1 MPKAKPEISPDAQ
14 EAPAP
19 SSRLVYRQA
28 LSTRVTHWLWAVSLF
43 FLLMSGLQIFNAHP
57 ALYLGHQSGF
67 EFDNTVLRIGVE
79 EAATGPVGYT
89 ELLGFRVETTG
100 FLGLSGGSG
109 AQQARAFSSWA
120 TIPSGQDLA
129 SGRVVHFFFAWL
141 LCFTL
146 LIWLLTSVASGHLKR
161 DILPRRTDL
170 AALGADMADHLRL
183 RFHRGRSY
191 GPLQKLSYALVL
203 LVLLPLMILTGLAM
217 SPGMNAAVPF
227 LADMFGGRQTAR
239 TLHFLGMALILLFFI
254 VHILMVALAGPFNEM
269 RSMVTGWYRAEDV
282 RASKRKGESQ

>member
-1 MPKAKPEISPDAQ
+1 
-14 EAPAP
+14 
-19 SSRLVYRQA
+19 L
-28 LSTRVTHWLWAVSLF
+28 
-43 FLLMSGLQIFNAHP
+43 
-57 ALYLGHQSGF
+57 
-67 EFDNTVLRIGVE
+67 
-79 EAATGPVGYT
+79 TG
-89 ELLGFRVETTG
+89 
-100 FLGLSGGSG
+100 
-109 AQQARAFSSWA
+109 
-120 TIPSGQDLA
+120 
-129 SGRVVHFFFAWL
+129 
-141 LCFTL
+141 
-146 LIWLLTSVASGHLKR
+146 VASGHLKR
-161 DILPRRTDL
+161 DILPRRADL

-203 LVLLPLMILTGLAM
+203 LALFPLMILTGLAM

-254 VHILMVALAGPFNEM
+254 VHIVMVALAGPFNEM